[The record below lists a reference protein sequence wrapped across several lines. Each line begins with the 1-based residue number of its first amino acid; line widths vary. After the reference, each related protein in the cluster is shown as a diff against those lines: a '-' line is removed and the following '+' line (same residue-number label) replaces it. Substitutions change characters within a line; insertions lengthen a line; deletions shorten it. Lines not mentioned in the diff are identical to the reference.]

1 MDLLIANVKKETQ
14 ELEMTEKDAQEDYEQ
29 MMADAKE
36 KRAQDSKSITEKEQV
51 KADAEATLQQDTDAH
66 AAEQEELAATNQ
78 YMADLHSDCDWLLEN
93 FDARK
98 AARTNEI
105 DALKKAKD
113 VLNGADYSLV
123 QTGVRRKL
131 LRKA

>member
-1 MDLLIANVKKETQ
+1 MDMLIADVKKETQ

-36 KRAQDSKSITEKEQV
+36 KRAQDSKSITEKEGT
-51 KADAEATLQQDTDAH
+51 KAEAETTLQQDSDAH

-98 AARTNEI
+98 EA
-105 DALKKAKD
+105 
-113 VLNGADYSLV
+113 
-123 QTGVRRKL
+123 
-131 LRKA
+131 